1 MQEPAANLEAV
12 AAGGQFCW
20 DVAPA
25 LYRVISML
33 SYQELFTFAEDFDAF
48 VRRGLPSEIA
58 AVQAIK
64 AKIAETDSIKPQTL
78 QRLRDVKGHFHL
90 LAAGEMWCP
99 DCQINVTVMDYL
111 QRTQPN
117 VQLGIITKGRA
128 ENELKKRLELDRI
141 SIPFVLVLNDR
152 FQPVGRFIEQ
162 PRDVIDGGDAVKPDY
177 RAGGYLESTVQD
189 FLDIFEAAV

>member
-1 MQEPAANLEAV
+1 
-12 AAGGQFCW
+12 
-20 DVAPA
+20 
-25 LYRVISML
+25 ML

-90 LAAGEMWCP
+90 LVAGEMWCP

-117 VQLGIITKGRA
+117 IQQGIITKGRA